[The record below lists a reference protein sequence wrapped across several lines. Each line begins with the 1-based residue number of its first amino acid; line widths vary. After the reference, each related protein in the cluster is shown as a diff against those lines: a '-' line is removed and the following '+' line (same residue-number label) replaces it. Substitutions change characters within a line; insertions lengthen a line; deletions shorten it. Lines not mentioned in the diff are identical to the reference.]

1 MFLSSVVHYKFVWGI
16 SANTWTAWR
25 ESIGSRISIYL
36 AANSRNQCSRWV
48 DCIYFWHF
56 RSGNYL
62 LTDHLLDFVIEALKF
77 FFVILVSTESLLSIV
92 DDIQSKKRG
101 LSLEEKRE
109 KMLQIFYESQD
120 FFLVSTFFSF
130 YNLLIFGRLWTS
142 FIYQVIWYLES
153 WSAYTA

>member
-1 MFLSSVVHYKFVWGI
+1 M
-16 SANTWTAWR
+16 
-25 ESIGSRISIYL
+25 
-36 AANSRNQCSRWV
+36 
-48 DCIYFWHF
+48 
-56 RSGNYL
+56 

-130 YNLLIFGRLWTS
+130 YNLLIFGRL
-142 FIYQVIWYLES
+142 
-153 WSAYTA
+153 